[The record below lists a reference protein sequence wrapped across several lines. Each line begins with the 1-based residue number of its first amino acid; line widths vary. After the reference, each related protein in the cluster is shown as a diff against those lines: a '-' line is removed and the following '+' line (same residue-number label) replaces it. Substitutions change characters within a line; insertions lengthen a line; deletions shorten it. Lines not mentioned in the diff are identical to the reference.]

1 MRKRTSRPWPY
12 AGLALLLASLL
23 LAGGAVAQQ
32 QQPQAQQPQAPQQ
45 QPQRKAGQGD
55 EPVEIVSDSLL
66 VEQEKQLA
74 TFTGNVDAVQGEM
87 RLRSD
92 KLLVFYDQSNQQQD
106 APAPAGNDQAIRR
119 IEAMGNVFVT
129 RPGETA
135 KGDRGTYQPATGD
148 ITLDGNVVLT
158 RGQNV
163 IRGARLLSNRRTGQ
177 STVFAAE
184 PGASG
189 KPDQR
194 VRALF
199 MPASRA
205 QPAAKSP

>member
-1 MRKRTSRPWPY
+1 MRQPSSRSRPQV
-12 AGLALLLASLL
+12 GLGLLLAFVL
-23 LAGGAVAQQ
+23 LAGSAVAQQ
-32 QQPQAQQPQAPQQ
+32 EA
-45 QPQRKAGQGD
+45 QPQRKAAQEED
-55 EPVEIVSDSLL
+55 PVEIVSDSLV

-87 RLRSD
+87 RLRAD
-92 KLLVFYDQSNQQQD
+92 KLLVYYQEDNEQAGADQ
-106 APAPAGNDQAIRR
+106 PAGGDQAIQR

-135 KGDRGTYQPATGD
+135 KGDNGTYQPATGEV
-148 ITLDGNVVLT
+148 TLEGNVVLT

-177 STVFAAE
+177 STVYAAA
-184 PGASG
+184 PGSTG
-189 KPDQR
+189 RPEQR

-199 MPASRA
+199 KPESRPQ
-205 QPAAKSP
+205 QPARKP

>member
-1 MRKRTSRPWPY
+1 MRQPSSRSRSQV
-12 AGLALLLASLL
+12 GLGLLLAFLL
-23 LAGGAVAQQ
+23 LAGSAVAQQ
-32 QQPQAQQPQAPQQ
+32 EA
-45 QPQRKAGQGD
+45 QPQRKAAQEED
-55 EPVEIVSDSLL
+55 PVEIVSDSLV

-87 RLRSD
+87 RLRAD
-92 KLLVFYDQSNQQQD
+92 KLLVYYQEDNEQAGAAQ
-106 APAPAGNDQAIRR
+106 PAGGDQAIQR

-135 KGDRGTYQPATGD
+135 KGDNGTYQPATGD
-148 ITLDGNVVLT
+148 VTVVLT

-177 STVFAAE
+177 STVYAAA
-184 PGASG
+184 PGSIG
-189 KPDQR
+189 KPEQR

-199 MPASRA
+199 KPESRPQ
-205 QPAAKSP
+205 QPARKP

>member
-1 MRKRTSRPWPY
+1 MRQPSSRSRSY
-12 AGLALLLASLL
+12 LGFGLLLAFLL
-23 LAGGAVAQQ
+23 LAGSAVAQQ
-32 QQPQAQQPQAPQQ
+32 QPQQ
-45 QPQRKAGQGD
+45 QTQPQRKAAQED
-55 EPVEIVSDSLL
+55 DPVEIVSDSLV

-87 RLRSD
+87 RLRAD
-92 KLLVFYDQSNQQQD
+92 KLLVYYQEDNEQAGADQ
-106 APAPAGNDQAIRR
+106 PAGGDQAIQR

-135 KGDRGTYQPATGD
+135 KGDNGTYQPATGD
-148 ITLDGNVVLT
+148 VTLDGNVVLT

-177 STVFAAE
+177 STVYAAA
-184 PGASG
+184 PGSIG
-189 KPDQR
+189 KPEQR

-199 MPASRA
+199 KPESRPQ
-205 QPAAKSP
+205 QPARKP